1 MVTRLSIAIAVGMCI
16 GSGMA
21 PPDLQTFTAAPA
33 SATRIDFGQVFAD
46 VTWQAAAYVDRVH
59 KTDRLPSF
67 KTVLPEP
74 ALLPHCEA
82 LASPFTDSILGHI
95 VGRCDA

>member
-1 MVTRLSIAIAVGMCI
+1 
-16 GSGMA
+16 
-21 PPDLQTFTAAPA
+21 
-33 SATRIDFGQVFAD
+33 